1 VISSNVGT
9 EGVSWQEYEQHK
21 EEAVRNARKEI
32 LRELDVIIEQH
43 SYGASHSEFVDG
55 LLRARAVI
63 APPKVMDQQPLF

>member
-1 VISSNVGT
+1 
-9 EGVSWQEYEQHK
+9 
-21 EEAVRNARKEI
+21 
-32 LRELDVIIEQH
+32 VIIEQH